1 MLLEKQTAVGDVVTI
16 KFMNGEEIIA
26 RLESE
31 TADTV
36 TVNRPLTVSL
46 SPQGLGMIP
55 FLFLGAKDTIVLKQQ
70 HIIAMCPSKKEA
82 ADQYL
87 QGTTGIA
94 LA

>member
-1 MLLEKQTAVGDVVTI
+1 
-16 KFMNGEEIIA
+16 
-26 RLESE
+26 
-31 TADTV
+31 
-36 TVNRPLTVSL
+36 
-46 SPQGLGMIP
+46 MIP
-55 FLFLGAKDTIVLKQQ
+55 FLFLGAKETIVLKQQ

>member
-16 KFMNGEEIIA
+16 KFINGEEIIA

-31 TADTV
+31 TADTI

-55 FLFLGAKDTIVLKQQ
+55 FLFLGAKETIVLKHQ
-70 HIIAMCPSKKEA
+70 HVIAMCPSKKEA